1 MKEDVKKN
9 LKNTNVWL
17 RFIFMIL
24 FVIIYQSIAIIV
36 MALVIIFQFVFTLI
50 TGSPNPK
57 VEPFS
62 RQLAKYIYEILLFLS
77 YNTEEKPF
85 PFSDWPSDSQKPK
98 KQSS

>member
-17 RFIFMIL
+17 RFVFMIL

-36 MALVIIFQFVFTLI
+36 MALVIIFQFVYTLI

-77 YNTEEKPF
+77 QMYNIFLIP
-85 PFSDWPSDSQKPK
+85 PSAEISEI
-98 KQSS
+98 